1 MNKLLISFPFILLLS
16 GCMSTAELRSQQVD
30 RAKTLQEKRD
40 ILLMAAGTGSS
51 TPEFDRELYL
61 RNGKE
66 TDAFLSDLV
75 RTCKASKDRDCVKD
89 FYSNAADEA
98 IKKNREKCFL
108 DPTCKKET
116 LKSENARELNSQYY
130 QFVYHNK
137 YQSGDADS
145 LARMVCKA
153 IANNQK
159 AGMPYDQAED
169 TVRGISGIEPIS
181 REILV
186 KLGNACWQLSSLGVK
201 NPISEIKPPM

>member
-1 MNKLLISFPFILLLS
+1 MNKALISLPFILFLS
-16 GCMSTAELRSQQVD
+16 GCMSPSELRNQQVE

-40 ILLMAAGTGSS
+40 ILLTDATIGSR
-51 TPEFDRELYL
+51 TPLFERELL
-61 RNGKE
+61 LSNGKE
-66 TDAFLSDLV
+66 TDAFLSDLI
-75 RTCKASKDRDCVKD
+75 RTCKASEDRDCVKD

-98 IKKNREKCFL
+98 IKKNREKCFI

-130 QFVYHNK
+130 QFVYHNQ

-145 LARMVCKA
+145 MARMVCKA

-159 AGMPYDQAED
+159 AGMPYEQAEE
-169 TVRGISGIEPIS
+169 TVRDISGIEPIS

-186 KLGNACWQLSSLGVK
+186 KLGNACWQLSYLGVK
-201 NPISEIKPPM
+201 NPISEIKPRI